1 MTDAFAAELKP
12 AGTGRKQERRIMAD
26 YIKELRSLIGHR
38 PIIHGAGSIIIE
50 NERGEVLL
58 GKRTDNHLWGY
69 SGGGM
74 EIGESV
80 EECARR
86 ELLEEMG
93 IEADELEHIVY
104 PNGDEVYY
112 LEVIFR
118 CRKYHGELR
127 PQPEELEEVRFF
139 APEEIKLEMISPPIR
154 PVFRKYLQEVANRR

>member
-1 MTDAFAAELKP
+1 
-12 AGTGRKQERRIMAD
+12 MAD

-86 ELLEEMG
+86 ELSEEMG
-93 IEADELEHIVY
+93 IEADELELFMINSGPESHIVY
-104 PNGDEVYY
+104 PNGDEVFY

-139 APEEIKLEMISPPIR
+139 APKEIKLEMISPPIR